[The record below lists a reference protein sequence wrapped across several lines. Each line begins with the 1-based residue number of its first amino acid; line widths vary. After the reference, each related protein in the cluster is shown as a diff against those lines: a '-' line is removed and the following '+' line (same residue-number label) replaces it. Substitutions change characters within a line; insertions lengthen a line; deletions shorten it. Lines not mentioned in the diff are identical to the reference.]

1 MDFSTES
8 STLMHS
14 TMPVHSMKTSPSS
27 MVHSTMPAHSMQTSI
42 VPTRTY
48 TQQMT
53 TPSSPLIEDSEEA
66 WQIAVYT
73 LIAALGK

>member
-1 MDFSTES
+1 MDSTDS
-8 STLMHS
+8 STLMHLA
-14 TMPVHSMKTSPSS
+14 MPVHSMKTSPTS
-27 MVHSTMPAHSMQTSI
+27 MMYSTMPADSMQTSI
-42 VPTRTY
+42 VPTKTY

-53 TPSSPLIEDSEEA
+53 TPCSPLVEDSEEA